1 MKMPKTKNTDPF
13 PKYSHAIR
21 LRNASF
27 DWLYTVTADRPLTGA
42 DKKTIINAVRKTHPG
57 NETASFRPE
66 DVVSVSVMAAPSAVD
81 AIAVPSGMELDGEP
95 FLLYIPPEGAVRI
108 TLDRIDR
115 NSTPEQTYPNDFLVP
130 SNIYNMDCDGSAVKR
145 LFAQILCEY
154 ASRDPKRNRPTWHG
168 IVGVPNRFMRK
179 YGVCQLDDPQVVMVL
194 AVDGGGDPL
203 QETWPDV

>member
-1 MKMPKTKNTDPF
+1 MTKTKNTDPF

-21 LRNASF
+21 LRNTSF

-42 DKKTIINAVRKTHPG
+42 DKKTIINAVRKTHPE

-66 DVVSVSVMAAPSAVD
+66 DVVSVSVMTAPSAAD

-95 FLLYIPPEGAVRI
+95 FLLYIPPKGAVRI

-154 ASRDPKRNRPTWHG
+154 ASRNTKPNRPTWHG

-194 AVDGGGDPL
+194 AVDGNCDPL
-203 QETWPDV
+203 RETWPDV

>member
-1 MKMPKTKNTDPF
+1 MTKTKNTDPF

-21 LRNASF
+21 LRNTSF
-27 DWLYTVTADRPLTGA
+27 DWLYTVTSDRPLTGA
-42 DKKTIINAVRKTHPG
+42 DKKTIINAVRKTHPE

-66 DVVSVSVMAAPSAVD
+66 DVVSVSVMTAPSAAD

-95 FLLYIPPEGAVRI
+95 FLLYIPPKGAVRI

-154 ASRDPKRNRPTWHG
+154 ASRNTKPNRPTWHG

-194 AVDGGGDPL
+194 AVDGNGDPL
-203 QETWPDV
+203 RETWPDV